1 MSGIH
6 VYNRL
11 KECHEGENNFKIFR
25 GVSVLGNPYTDI
37 KDRETKAQF
46 VCRDREEA
54 LEKYSHYFDVMYN
67 GNIDFRAAIDIIY
80 DEYKNGRDVWLECYC
95 APKKCHGD
103 IIAEKLQQR
112 LIREKIENI
121 KQEKK

>member
-25 GVSVLGNPYTDI
+25 GASVLGNPYTDI

-46 VCRDREEA
+46 VCKNREEA
-54 LEKYSHYFDVMYN
+54 LEKYSH
-67 GNIDFRAAIDIIY
+67 
-80 DEYKNGRDVWLECYC
+80 
-95 APKKCHGD
+95 
-103 IIAEKLQQR
+103 
-112 LIREKIENI
+112 
-121 KQEKK
+121 